1 MVYARAFGVW
11 LIIIACETCH
21 GILRNLFLAPRI
33 GDFRARQTGVFIGML
48 LIFLISLLLIK
59 FIKAGNK
66 KQLLLTGVIWAFLT
80 FLFEVALGR
89 ILHFSWDRILSDYNL
104 ANGGLMPLGLLFMAL
119 SPLLAA
125 GVRGMEH

>member
-33 GDFRARQTGVFIGML
+33 GDFRARQTGVFVATL
-48 LIFLISLLLIK
+48 LIYVITLLFIKFINASGERQLLLIG
-59 FIKAGNK
+59 IGWVV
-66 KQLLLTGVIWAFLT
+66 LT
-80 FLFEVALGR
+80 LFFEISLGR
-89 ILHFSWDRILSDYNL
+89 LLHLSWDRILSDYNL
-104 ANGGLMPLGLLFMAL
+104 VKGGLMPIGLTLTLF

-125 GVRGMEH
+125 KIRRLPD